1 MTKAHRT
8 GLIAFGA
15 IFVVLFAWIAVA
27 EGLGKPSVPSGDV
40 AVVEGVPDGAGDI
53 TKAKYQ
59 AAFRQAWK
67 RAGLTAAPKEG
78 DAQYETARD
87 GAMNDLLDQAWLTGE
102 AAELG
107 VSASEREVEN
117 ELASIKDTQFPDDKA
132 YRDFLEESGFTEEQ
146 VLDRVRLQV
155 LSRKIEEEIRTGAPK
170 PTDGE
175 IEDFYEASVDQY
187 TTPES
192 REIRLI
198 VTSDQKDT
206 AAVEKALANDDSDR
220 AFARLARK
228 YSVNP
233 SKSEGGKTTATE
245 GSYPDPA
252 GSAIMEAAEGAVEGP
267 IDVEG
272 NDYFFRVIEVSPEE
286 VRPLSDVRNEIQQ
299 QLAPALEQ
307 QALTSFI
314 EDYNAKWTS
323 RTVCAEGFVISR
335 CSNFKGDGRNPAAD
349 PACFEAREDRG
360 EDAEEEAALACPS
373 PVALNSPIE
382 PGANAD
388 VGPTGE
394 LAVQPK
400 QQGPTPPAGT
410 EPPPPAAPAT
420 GFPTG

>member
-1 MTKAHRT
+1 MTKSHRT

-15 IFVVLFAWIAVA
+15 VFVVLFAWIAVT
-27 EGLGKPSVPSGDV
+27 EGIGKPSVPSGDV
-40 AVVEGVPDGAGDI
+40 AVVEEVPDGAGNI
-53 TKAKYQ
+53 TEASYQ
-59 AAFRQAWK
+59 VAFRQSWK
-67 RAGLTAAPKEG
+67 RAGLNAAPERG

-87 GAMNDLLDQAWLTGE
+87 GALNDLLDQAWLTGE

-107 VSASEREVEN
+107 ISASDREVEN
-117 ELASIKDTQFPDDKA
+117 ELESIKETQFPNPRA

-170 PTDGE
+170 PTDAE
-175 IEDFYEASVDQY
+175 IEDSYEASIDQY

-192 REIRLI
+192 RDIRLI

-206 AAVEKALANDDSDR
+206 AAVERALAKDDGDK
-220 AFARLARK
+220 AFARLARE

-233 SKSEGGKTTATE
+233 SKSDGGKTTATD
-245 GSYPDPA
+245 GSYPEPA
-252 GSAIMEAAEGAVEGP
+252 GSAIMEAPKGAVEGP

-272 NDYFFRVIEVSPEE
+272 NDYFFRVNEVTPEE
-286 VRPLSDVRNEIQQ
+286 VRPLSSVRNAIEQ
-299 QLAPALEQ
+299 QLTPALEQ

-323 RTVCAEGFVISR
+323 RTVCAEGFVVSR

-349 PACFEAREDRG
+349 PACFEARDGKEG
-360 EDAEEEAALACPS
+360 DAEEEDALACPS
-373 PVALNSPIE
+373 IVVLNSPIE

-394 LAVQPK
+394 LIAQPK

-410 EPPPPAAPAT
+410 EPAPAAPP
-420 GFPTG
+420 PTGLPTG